1 MKNSVRK
8 MSLCLAACLLLSS
21 CAAQS
26 QPVNGGQASGATT
39 TTTGAA
45 LTDASSPSETTAS
58 QTGGKAT
65 GDDQKQTHGKTS
77 ATRANSSVRQPDND
91 RSSAT
96 QASRNQG
103 KTTVRNTA
111 GLPTTH
117 PDDVITVAGT
127 DKSWLALDASKS
139 STNRDVHQKLNKVE
153 QDKGVKIQ
161 LKRYSEDDL
170 VTACLKANKAGSAIA
185 DIVNADARTQYR
197 MGSALQ
203 DLGTMENQKWSL
215 TITRNHKK
223 LAVFPA
229 AYATVS
235 NADLKDVQVL
245 FFNKTLLK
253 QASSNEDALYKMVK
267 DGTWTFTAMR
277 KMSSAITKDIDGH
290 PGMTKKDQFGFTGVD
305 MRGTLTYTL
314 FKADGG
320 QFTKWDKNQN
330 LAYAM
335 GDAHNIASMT
345 QMQIWLL
352 QDTSVFNSDK
362 GTNSRN
368 DAVDMFKDGRAL
380 FLAWTLGNR
389 DKLSGTKGGWGMVPY
404 PKADKNA
411 SYVGTRIDWQLP
423 RTVDGG
429 WSIPA
434 GITGKR
440 LEKAKALVNAMGAQL
455 KTVSVTNSDTDL
467 PMTDVVRRSLS
478 ITDTDSWVDVYRDM
492 GSGGIMTLHYLFDNI
507 SNKPAARVKQVQD
520 EAERKLA
527 SL

>member
-1 MKNSVRK
+1 M
-8 MSLCLAACLLLSS
+8 
-21 CAAQS
+21 
-26 QPVNGGQASGATT
+26 
-39 TTTGAA
+39 
-45 LTDASSPSETTAS
+45 
-58 QTGGKAT
+58 
-65 GDDQKQTHGKTS
+65 
-77 ATRANSSVRQPDND
+77 
-91 RSSAT
+91 
-96 QASRNQG
+96 
-103 KTTVRNTA
+103 
-111 GLPTTH
+111 
-117 PDDVITVAGT
+117 
-127 DKSWLALDASKS
+127 
-139 STNRDVHQKLNKVE
+139 
-153 QDKGVKIQ
+153 
-161 LKRYSEDDL
+161 
-170 VTACLKANKAGSAIA
+170 
-185 DIVNADARTQYR
+185 
-197 MGSALQ
+197 
-203 DLGTMENQKWSL
+203 
-215 TITRNHKK
+215 
-223 LAVFPA
+223 
-229 AYATVS
+229 S

-345 QMQIWLL
+345 QMQTWLL

-389 DKLSGTKGGWGMVPY
+389 DKLSGTKGEWGMVPY

-411 SYVGTRIDWQLP
+411 SYVGTRIDWPLP

-467 PMTDVVRRSLS
+467 PMADVVRRSLS
-478 ITDTDSWVDVYRDM
+478 VTDTDSWVDVYRDM
-492 GSGGIMTLHYLFDNI
+492 GSGGMTTLYYLFDNI